1 MEKSRGNFS
10 SFIEEYNK
18 IQNILYGTENE
29 IKVEVHTFKKYLT
42 DNKENIELMKELLTS
57 EGKQSLAIGK
67 AGKGKTFLANTC
79 FQELAKEATDNDVYI
94 IFLPGT
100 AQTSQLNKEY
110 NMISVVGKTPDII
123 TYNFKESKIFGVVY
137 DKATDIDEIYKRFPN
152 LKIHALVDET
162 HNSVSQSGFRHEV
175 IEGLEYFKNQI
186 LAHKGSV
193 VLLTATPQVV
203 QYEKF
208 DRIIDFE
215 EEGEYTAPTKEFNI
229 FVNSNCQDFKAF
241 ALAKIKEIG
250 KNQIIRYNSK
260 DAIDSIALELSND
273 SKVLKSYRGLEKNN
287 VVLNQLIETS
297 VLPEHDYI
305 LTTSLI
311 DCGINIKKD
320 RDEALTFVIPNA
332 NNMNLLDIEQF
343 LNRLRGTARS
353 YNIIIDNGKAES
365 YQVYQ
370 KGKFSEFVKNN
381 YKEVDEQ
388 IKLLNMLL
396 SYLKF
401 KYKSDEANLRKEFEH
416 NLEFVTLEGKRN
428 DLGCIFLN
436 QEGNID
442 INKKKMFYK
451 SFREYNSQF
460 YYNLKSLKDALEEL
474 FNIEINIFEDDGT
487 YEELTSLEGN
497 SIEIMKTKSLEEVEK
512 DVNLNYV
519 KRSTIYKQIKEFV
532 LLGENEKEVKEFIF
546 NSREEKE
553 NISKVLKATTEEI
566 NNLQNIFNDLSDE
579 ERELKVEE
587 LQGLYKKKN
596 DAEKAFK
603 DASNTVKEAFR
614 NASKEYL
621 TNLSESNIEATER
634 IYNEYNEDDLL
645 INDTSKVVLNSYYGS
660 EIRKALDSGYS
671 LKETIEVISNSKKDI
686 TISNYFNLRQYIYM
700 NNAFLNDRELLN
712 TKAGEEYET
721 IVSYFFYNNGNSRN
735 KVLTEK
741 NLDELS
747 SKLGDKYTI
756 RKLLKVICLAF
767 NISDKTNAPTSLR
780 KEYKSEYLI

>member
-1 MEKSRGNFS
+1 MEKYRGNFS

-18 IQNILYGTENE
+18 IQNILYGTENKV
-29 IKVEVHTFKKYLT
+29 KVEVHTFKKYLT
-42 DNKENIELMKELLTS
+42 DNKDNITLMKELLTS

-79 FQELAKEATDNDVYI
+79 FQELAKKATDNDIYV

-110 NMISVVGKTPDII
+110 NIISVVGKTPDII
-123 TYNFKESKIFGVVY
+123 TYNFKENKIFGVVY

-162 HNSVSQSGFRHEV
+162 HNSVSQSGFRPEA

-186 LAHKGSV
+186 LAHNGSV

-229 FVNSNCQDFKAF
+229 FVNSNSQDFEAF

-250 KNQIIRYNSK
+250 KNQIVRYNSK
-260 DAIDSIALELSND
+260 SAIDSIALELSKKN
-273 SKVLKSYRGLEKNN
+273 KVLKSYRELGKDNI
-287 VVLNQLIETS
+287 VLNQLIETS

-353 YNIIIDNGKAES
+353 YNIIINNSGREF
-365 YQVYQ
+365 YQE
-370 KGKFSEFVKNN
+370 GSFSEFVKYN

-388 IKLLNMLL
+388 ISLLNMLL

-401 KYKSDEANLRKEFEH
+401 KYNDDKANLRKEFEH
-416 NLEFVTLEGKRN
+416 NLEFETLEGKRN

-451 SFREYNSQF
+451 AFREYNSQF
-460 YYNLKSLKDALEEL
+460 YYNIDSLKNALVEL
-474 FNIEINIFEDDGT
+474 FNVKINIFEDDGT
-487 YEELTSLEGN
+487 YEELTSLEEN
-497 SIEIMKTKSLEEVEK
+497 SIEIMKNKSLEEVEK

-519 KRSTIYKQIKEFV
+519 KRSSIYKQIKEFV
-532 LLGENEKEVKEFIF
+532 LLGENENEVKDFIYK
-546 NSREEKE
+546 SREEKE
-553 NISKVLKATTEEI
+553 NISKVVKETKEEI
-566 NNLQNIFNDLSDE
+566 DNLQNIFNDLSDK
-579 ERELKVEE
+579 ERESKVEE
-587 LQGLYKKKN
+587 LQDLYKKKN
-596 DAEKAFK
+596 DAEEAFK
-603 DASNTVKEAFR
+603 NASNIVKEAFR

-621 TNLSESNIEATER
+621 TNLSELNIEETER
-634 IYNEYNEDDLL
+634 IYNEYNEDDL
-645 INDTSKVVLNSYYGS
+645 IISDTSKIVLNSYYGN

-671 LKETIEVISNSKKDI
+671 LKETIEVISNSQQDV

-712 TKAGEEYET
+712 TKAGEEYEK

-735 KVLTEK
+735 KVLTDK
-741 NLDELS
+741 NLKELA
-747 SKLGDKYTI
+747 SKLGKKYTNK
-756 RKLLKVICLAF
+756 KLLKVICLAF
-767 NISDKTNAPTSLR
+767 NISDKTNSPTSLR
-780 KEYKSEYLI
+780 KEYKSEYLF